1 MTWWSLASFLRMYS
15 TQTFYQHTWGTSR
28 EIQYNFLKV
37 DFQKCKRFI
46 WRFDLISFKYT
57 RVSKSQFL
65 ENLRYL
71 FFTQIT
77 LIPLFFKLCENYNH
91 AGQCNLEMILKTA
104 VISLWNSFWFRKN
117 RNLFEKVS
125 FLTFRN
131 YTVNQFFFLSMHF
144 LLKDFK
150 IFIYVFQFLQ
160 EDWL

>member
-28 EIQYNFLKV
+28 EIQYYFLKV

-77 LIPLFFKLCENYNH
+77 LIPLFLNYVKITITQ
-91 AGQCNLEMILKTA
+91 GSVTWKWYLETA

-117 RNLFEKVS
+117 RNLFEKLS

-131 YTVNQFFFLSMHF
+131 HTMNQYVFCPTHL
-144 LLKDFK
+144 LLKDLCLCLNFFRK
-150 IFIYVFQFLQ
+150 TGSH
-160 EDWL
+160 

>member
-28 EIQYNFLKV
+28 EIQCYFLKV

-104 VISLWNSFWFRKN
+104 VIYLWNSFWFRKN

-131 YTVNQFFFLSMHF
+131 YTVNQFFFIHAF
-144 LLKDFK
+144 
-150 IFIYVFQFLQ
+150 FIERF
-160 EDWL
+160 